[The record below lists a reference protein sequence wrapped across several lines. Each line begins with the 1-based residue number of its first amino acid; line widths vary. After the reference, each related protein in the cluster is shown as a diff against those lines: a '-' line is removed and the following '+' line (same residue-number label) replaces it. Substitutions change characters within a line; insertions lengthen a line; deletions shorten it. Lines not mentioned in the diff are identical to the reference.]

1 MINKE
6 ETYVRDKF
14 YMQRHP
20 QLQPKMRAILL
31 DWLMEVSFSVPVSV
45 SSVLLLK
52 CTNNCHECT
61 SGACLAPDTVCVYL
75 NCVCLVPTRFLPLL
89 PFL

>member
-14 YMQRHP
+14 YLQRHP
-20 QLQPKMRAILL
+20 QLQPKMRTVLL
-31 DWLMEVSFSVPVSV
+31 DWLMEVSFSVLVSV

-61 SGACLAPDTVCVYL
+61 SGACLAPDT
-75 NCVCLVPTRFLPLL
+75 CLDVKFCQ
-89 PFL
+89 